1 MTETTA
7 VYAAHLG
14 LWCLAVWRVGC
25 RPSVLALAAAM
36 TGSWLI
42 GGALHGT
49 DRDVANALLDLGTIL
64 AIRATSCGARD
75 RQVCAIALG
84 MIMLRCAYMA
94 GPYMDHYPFAVIV
107 NCAVT
112 AQLIIAG
119 GMADGAG
126 RRIDRWVSRLPDRGA
141 RAIRYVAY

>member
-7 VYAAHLG
+7 VYAAQLG

-36 TGSWLI
+36 TASWLV
-42 GGALHGT
+42 GNALHGT

-75 RQVCAIALG
+75 RQVCAIALAL
-84 MIMLRCAYMA
+84 IVWRCVYMA
-94 GPYMDHYPFAVIV
+94 GPYIDHYPFAVVV
-107 NCAVT
+107 NCAV
-112 AQLIIAG
+112 ALQLIVAG
-119 GMADGAG
+119 GMMDGAG
-126 RRIDRWVSRLPDRGA
+126 RRIDRWVHRLPDRGA